1 MVHQVRQVLQDQQ
14 VHLALWEVLGKQE
27 VRGHLVTLVFKDL
40 RDYLVQ
46 LAVVAVRDKRVLW
59 ASQDQQEV

>member
-1 MVHQVRQVLQDQQ
+1 
-14 VHLALWEVLGKQE
+14 
-27 VRGHLVTLVFKDL
+27 VTLVFKDL